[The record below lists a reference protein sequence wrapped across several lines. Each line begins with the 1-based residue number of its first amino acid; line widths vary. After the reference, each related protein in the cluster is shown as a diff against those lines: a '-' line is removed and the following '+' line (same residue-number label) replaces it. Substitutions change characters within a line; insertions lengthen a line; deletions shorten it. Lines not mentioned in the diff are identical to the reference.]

1 MKITSVE
8 IFDLNG
14 DGPVRTWHPVVVRI
28 NTDEGISGVGEAGLA
43 YGCGHSGAVGAL
55 ANMAEQFLLGKDP
68 TRTEAIWNIL
78 QTHTFWGYSPGPVM
92 YSAISAIDI
101 ALWDIKGKALNLP
114 VYQLLGGA
122 CRESIRAYA
131 SQVQFGWGPG
141 KPLNLHK
148 PEEYAEVT
156 RIMLDQGYTCVKVN
170 PIRADLNGNFIPQIS
185 GALPADLRDA
195 IVARVRAVRET
206 GGPNLGI
213 VIEFN
218 SRCSTEAAVQLGQ
231 RLEELDCLYLEEPVH
246 FMDPSLMRDLKERIN
261 IPLAG
266 GERLYT
272 RWQFL
277 PYLRERLISLAQ
289 PDIGLAG
296 GFTEAKKICDL
307 AHIFD
312 VQMQMH
318 VCGGPVCAAASL
330 HMAAATVNYTL
341 HEHHVHLLNPA
352 NRAIVLED
360 YQPVNGYFPLPKG
373 PGLGVALN
381 DKVVNASPKKELA

>member
-8 IFDLNG
+8 VFDLNVAG
-14 DGPVRTWHPVVVRI
+14 STSAWHPVVVRI
-28 NTDEGISGVGEAGLA
+28 NTDEGVSGVGEAGLA
-43 YGCGHSGAVGAL
+43 YGCGHSGAAGMLV
-55 ANMAEQFLLGKDP
+55 NMAEMFLLGKDP
-68 TRTEAIWNIL
+68 MDTEAIWNIL
-78 QTHTFWGYSPGPVM
+78 QTQTFWGYSPGPVI
-92 YSAISAIDI
+92 YSAVSAIDV

-122 CRESIRAYA
+122 CRDSIRAYA

-141 KPLNLHK
+141 KPLSLYK
-148 PEEYAEVT
+148 PEDYAEVT

-185 GALPADLRDA
+185 GKLPADLRDA
-195 IVARVRAVRET
+195 IVARVRAVREA

-213 VIEFN
+213 VVEFN

-246 FMDPSLMRDLKERIN
+246 FMDMSLMRDLKARLN

-277 PYLRERLISLAQ
+277 PYLRERILSLAQ

-296 GFTEAKKICDL
+296 GFTEVKKICDL

-312 VQMQMH
+312 IQMQMH

-330 HMAAATVNYTL
+330 HMAAAAVNYTL

-352 NRAIVLED
+352 TRAIVLED
-360 YQPVNGYFPLPKG
+360 RQPVNGYFSLPQG

-381 DKVVNASPKKELA
+381 DEVVNASPKKVIT

>member
-8 IFDLNG
+8 VFDLDVAGMANS
-14 DGPVRTWHPVVVRI
+14 WHPVVVRI

-43 YGCGHSGAVGAL
+43 YGCGHSAAAGMLV
-55 ANMAEQFLLGKDP
+55 NMAEQFLLGKDP
-68 TRTEAIWNIL
+68 MRSEAIWNIL
-78 QTHTFWGYSPGPVM
+78 QTHSFWGYSPGPVI

-122 CRESIRAYA
+122 CREKIRAYA
-131 SQVQFGWGPG
+131 SQVQFGWGAG
-141 KPLNLHK
+141 KGKCLYK
-148 PEEYAEVT
+148 PEEYAQET
-156 RIMLDQGYTCVKVN
+156 RLILDEGYTCVKVN
-170 PIRADLNGNFIPQIS
+170 PIRYDSNGDFIPHIP
-185 GALPADLRDA
+185 GKLPASTVTAMVD
-195 IVARVRAVRET
+195 RVRAVREA
-206 GGPNLGI
+206 GGPDLGI
-213 VIEFN
+213 LIEFN

-231 RLEELDCLYLEEPVH
+231 RLEELDCMYMEEPVH
-246 FMDPSLMRDLKERIN
+246 FMDISLMRDLKLRIN

-266 GERLYT
+266 GERLFT

-277 PYLRERLISLAQ
+277 PYLRERIISLAQ

-296 GFTEAKKICDL
+296 GITEVKKICDL

-318 VCGGPVCAAASL
+318 VCGGPVCVAASL
-330 HMAAATVNYTL
+330 HMAAAAPNYSL
-341 HEHHVHLLNPA
+341 HEHHVHLLKPA

-360 YQPVNGYFPLPKG
+360 YQPEDGYFPLPKG
-373 PGLGVALN
+373 PGLGVTLN
-381 DKVVNASPKKELA
+381 DAVVNASPKKTIA

>member
-8 IFDLNG
+8 VFDL
-14 DGPVRTWHPVVVRI
+14 DIPDVASPWHPVLVRI

-43 YGCGHSGAVGAL
+43 YGCGHSAAAGMLV
-55 ANMAEQFLLGKDP
+55 NMAEQFLLGKDP
-68 TRTEAIWNIL
+68 MCTEAIWNIL
-78 QTHTFWGYSPGPVM
+78 QTHTFWGYSPGPVI

-114 VYQLLGGA
+114 VYQLLGGP
-122 CRESIRAYA
+122 CREKIRAYA

-141 KPLNLHK
+141 KGKCLYK
-148 PEEYAEVT
+148 PEDYAHET
-156 RIMLDQGYTCVKVN
+156 QIMLDEGYTCAKVN
-170 PIRADLNGNFIPQIS
+170 PIRYDSKGEFIPHIS
-185 GALPADLRDA
+185 GKLPAGILTSMVD
-195 IVARVRAVRET
+195 RVRAVRET
-206 GGPNLGI
+206 GGPDFGI
-213 VIEFN
+213 LIEFN

-231 RLEELDCLYLEEPVH
+231 RLEELDCMYMEEPVH
-246 FMDPSLMRDLKERIN
+246 FMDISLMRDLKSRVP

-266 GERLYT
+266 GERLFT

-277 PYLRERLISLAQ
+277 PYLRDRIISLAQ

-296 GFTEAKKICDL
+296 GISEVKKICDL

-318 VCGGPVCAAASL
+318 VCGSPVCVAASL
-330 HMAAATVNYTL
+330 HMGAAAINYSL
-341 HEHHVHLLNPA
+341 HEHHVHLLKPA
-352 NRAIVLED
+352 TRAIVLED

-373 PGLGVALN
+373 PGLGIALN
-381 DKVVNASPKKELA
+381 DLVVNASPKKIIT